1 MNYKKLGNTDLD
13 VSTICLGTMTW
24 GEQNTQDEGF
34 EQMDY
39 ALDQGVNFWDTA
51 EIYSIPPKEETFGR
65 TEEIMGNWFEKTKKR
80 KKVIL
85 ASKVC
90 GPMDT
95 FMEQEHP
102 WLIKEKKAIKEFVV
116 NLKKP
121 YLGFCLGCQLLGEV
135 VGGKVVK
142 SSPAEIG
149 IMDINFS
156 KEKNEDK
163 LFSGFPNKIKSLQWH
178 SYEVQGIE
186 NNKDITLLASSPIT
200 KYQIFKYQ
208 NHAYA
213 IQFHIEIKDTT
224 VNEWGCVPEYK
235 KALED
240 QLGDGALEK
249 FDNSAKENMTDM
261 NNYSEI
267 LYKNFKKIL

>member
-1 MNYKKLGNTDLD
+1 MLD
-13 VSTICLGTMTW
+13 DGFNLTTIEL
-24 GEQNTQDEGF
+24 DEG
-34 EQMDY
+34 EK
-39 ALDQGVNFWDTA
+39 
-51 EIYSIPPKEETFGR
+51 IPYDLTKFDGMFC
-65 TEEIMGNWFEKTKKR
+65 MG
-80 KKVIL
+80 
-85 ASKVC
+85 

-95 FMEQEHP
+95 HMEIEYP
-102 WLIKEKKAIKEFVV
+102 WLVEEKKRIKDFVV

-149 IMDINFS
+149 MMDINFTDN
-156 KEKNEDK
+156 KKKDI
-163 LFSGFPNKIKSLQWH
+163 LFSKFPDNIKSLQWH
-178 SYEVQGIE
+178 SYEVQGIDK
-186 NNKDITLLASSPIT
+186 NPDITLIASSPIT

-208 NHAYA
+208 DHAYG

-249 FDNSAKENMTDM
+249 FDQSAKKNMKDM
-261 NNYSEI
+261 NNYSKI
-267 LYKNFKKIL
+267 LYDNFKSLL

>member
-1 MNYKKLGNTDLD
+1 MLADGLNLT
-13 VSTICLGTMTW
+13 TIEL
-24 GEQNTQDEGF
+24 DEG
-34 EQMDY
+34 EK
-39 ALDQGVNFWDTA
+39 
-51 EIYSIPPKEETFGR
+51 IPNNLTKYDGMLC
-65 TEEIMGNWFEKTKKR
+65 MG
-80 KKVIL
+80 
-85 ASKVC
+85 

-95 FMEQEHP
+95 YMEKEYP
-102 WLIKEKKAIKEFVV
+102 WLVEEKKRIKEFVV

-142 SSPAEIG
+142 SNPAEIG
-149 IMDINFS
+149 MMDINFTDN
-156 KEKNEDK
+156 KKKDI
-163 LFSGFPNKIKSLQWH
+163 LFSKFPDNIKSLQWH
-178 SYEVQGIE
+178 SYEVQGVDK
-186 NNKDITLLASSPIT
+186 NPDITLIASSPIT

-208 NHAYA
+208 DHAYG

-249 FDNSAKENMTDM
+249 FDQSAKKNMKDM
-261 NNYSEI
+261 NNYSKI
-267 LYKNFKKIL
+267 LYDNFKILL

>member
-1 MNYKKLGNTDLD
+1 MNIIILQHIKIEDPGYIKDLMLAD
-13 VSTICLGTMTW
+13 GLNLTTIEL
-24 GEQNTQDEGF
+24 DEG
-34 EQMDY
+34 EK
-39 ALDQGVNFWDTA
+39 
-51 EIYSIPPKEETFGR
+51 IPNDLSKFDGMFC
-65 TEEIMGNWFEKTKKR
+65 MG
-80 KKVIL
+80 
-85 ASKVC
+85 

-95 FMEQEHP
+95 YMEKEYP
-102 WLIKEKKAIKEFVV
+102 WLIEEKKIKEFVV
-116 NLKKP
+116 DLKKP

-149 IMDINFS
+149 MMDINFT
-156 KEKNEDK
+156 KEKNQDN
-163 LFSGFPNKIKSLQWH
+163 LFSKFPDKIKSLQWH

-186 NNKDITLLASSPIT
+186 NNKNVTLLASSPVT

-208 NHAYA
+208 NHAYG

-249 FDNSAKENMTDM
+249 FDQSAKDNMIDM
-261 NNYSEI
+261 NNYSNI
-267 LYKNFKKIL
+267 LYNNFKKLYEKINLNYIYISNLVSKTCDIW